1 MYCIDK
7 FILGK
12 FVSRGVIDFVDHFV
26 TEQINED
33 YEMDKIRN
41 NCYQSII
48 ISLAAAVVSVAALVI
63 NIVFG

>member
-1 MYCIDK
+1 MKMEI
-7 FILGK
+7 
-12 FVSRGVIDFVDHFV
+12 GVITLV
-26 TEQINED
+26 EKQKED